1 MSIKPPVP
9 NSKSETLEQPTF
21 SQKRGL
27 LFPLPIYADL
37 READTRRSEKYLKT
51 RVIVS
56 ETRVSECLRK
66 HAGCVWGGGGGG
78 GGGGLC
84 KLRMRGVTRKRESL
98 ERPIYNRLNAELTFP
113 RAYSKLEVRCRK
125 NEIREWKSRRSFFC
139 NARILFIEES
149 LIVITRGNFW
159 YFFLFFFFLI
169 RELFSIDILY

>member
-84 KLRMRGVTRKRESL
+84 KLRMRL
-98 ERPIYNRLNAELTFP
+98 ERG
-113 RAYSKLEVRCRK
+113 KV
-125 NEIREWKSRRSFFC
+125 
-139 NARILFIEES
+139 
-149 LIVITRGNFW
+149 
-159 YFFLFFFFLI
+159 
-169 RELFSIDILY
+169 